1 MIPSY
6 KIHAVSFVKC
16 LLNKR
21 NNMFSWSC
29 TEEQ

>member
-6 KIHAVSFVKC
+6 KIHAVSFDKS

-21 NNMFSWSC
+21 NMFSWSS